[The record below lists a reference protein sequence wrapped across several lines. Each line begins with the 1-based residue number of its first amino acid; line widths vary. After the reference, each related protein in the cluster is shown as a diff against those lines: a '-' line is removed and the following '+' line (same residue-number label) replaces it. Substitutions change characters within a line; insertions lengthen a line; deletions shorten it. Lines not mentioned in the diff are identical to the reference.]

1 MIAKVQHKA
10 GLFREA
16 ADSYLTS
23 LGEHPEMEEDKRL
36 FYRQGLSREAVSS
49 LHLLCAESF
58 LASGAVRNA
67 IEQFTEVLECDPNN
81 DMVRGWCV
89 HVICVYVYLY
99 ACVCVVCACISVCMC
114 VCVCGICVHVYLCV
128 CVWCGVCVH
137 VCAVFSREDG
147 IHVLFPWLLHVV
159 VPRPTTGEGGRS

>member
-36 FYRQGLSREAVSS
+36 FYRQGLSREALSS

-89 HVICVYVYLY
+89 
-99 ACVCVVCACISVCMC
+99 CMC
-114 VCVCGICVHVYLCV
+114 VCVCVCGMCVYMCICVHVCVLCVHVYLCA
-128 CVWCGVCVH
+128 CVYVCGVFV
-137 VCAVFSREDG
+137 
-147 IHVLFPWLLHVV
+147 
-159 VPRPTTGEGGRS
+159 